1 MLDSVLG
8 VLSNNSGLMVGGGA
22 SAMVLWVLKKVP
34 NEHICSVIETACESI
49 GRVMTL
55 GLSKWSVT
63 KNVWNSTIIFR
74 RLDKLEDNAHPPL
87 FEKDQGNKIHKRL
100 EDLETT
106 KFVDKFPQMK
116 NYEGTD

>member
-34 NEHICSVIETACESI
+34 NEHICSVIETACESV

-63 KNVWNSTIIFR
+63 KNVWNSTIEPWFIDLIDNIFGSMVR
-74 RLDKLEDNAHPPL
+74 GFIKGLRADDKVAG
-87 FEKDQGNKIHKRL
+87 K
-100 EDLETT
+100 
-106 KFVDKFPQMK
+106 
-116 NYEGTD
+116 

>member
-34 NEHICSVIETACESI
+34 NEHICSVIETACESV

-63 KNVWNSTIIFR
+63 KNVWNTTIEPWFIDLIDNIFGSMVR
-74 RLDKLEDNAHPPL
+74 GFIKGLRADDKVAG
-87 FEKDQGNKIHKRL
+87 K
-100 EDLETT
+100 
-106 KFVDKFPQMK
+106 
-116 NYEGTD
+116 

>member
-22 SAMVLWVLKKVP
+22 SAIVLWVLKKVP

-63 KNVWNSTIIFR
+63 KNVWNSTIEPWFIDLVDNIFGSIVR
-74 RLDKLEDNAHPPL
+74 GFIKGLRADDKVAG
-87 FEKDQGNKIHKRL
+87 K
-100 EDLETT
+100 
-106 KFVDKFPQMK
+106 
-116 NYEGTD
+116 

>member
-34 NEHICSVIETACESI
+34 NEHICSVIETACESV

-63 KNVWNSTIIFR
+63 KNVWNNTIEPWFIDLVDNIFGSMVR
-74 RLDKLEDNAHPPL
+74 GFIKGLRADDKVAG
-87 FEKDQGNKIHKRL
+87 K
-100 EDLETT
+100 
-106 KFVDKFPQMK
+106 
-116 NYEGTD
+116 